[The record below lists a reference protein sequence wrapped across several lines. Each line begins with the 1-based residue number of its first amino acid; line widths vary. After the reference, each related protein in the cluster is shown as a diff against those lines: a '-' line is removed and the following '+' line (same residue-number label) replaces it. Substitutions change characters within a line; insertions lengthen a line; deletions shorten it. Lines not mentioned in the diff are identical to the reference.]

1 MRKVKKNEHLM
12 ESELVS
18 RLQNGDIDA
27 FDELFSKYGNRL
39 FAFALSYLKS
49 KEESE
54 ELVQDVFLKVW
65 ENRKGLRKESS
76 FKSYLFTVAYHN
88 MCRLFRKKQIHQ
100 KFLDRGV
107 IAENSTTSLEDQ
119 IEYRIALEQI
129 DELIR
134 KLPEKQ
140 RVIFIKSRREGKS
153 TQEIAQEMNLAPG
166 TVDNQI
172 SAALKFLRKHISMS
186 NFLLLM
192 FFSIFIQ

>member
-1 MRKVKKNEHLM
+1 MKKNEHLV
-12 ESELVS
+12 ELELVS
-18 RLQNGDIDA
+18 KLQNGDIEA

-54 ELVQDVFLKVW
+54 ELVQDVFLKIW
-65 ENRKGLRKESS
+65 ENRKGLKKESS

-100 KFLDRGV
+100 KFLDSGM
-107 IAENSTTSLEDQ
+107 IAKNSTTSLEDQ

-140 RVIFIKSRREGKS
+140 RVIFIKSRREGMS

-172 SAALKFLRKHISMS
+172 SAALKFLRKHISVS

>member
-1 MRKVKKNEHLM
+1 MKKNEHLV
-12 ESELVS
+12 ELELVS
-18 RLQNGDIDA
+18 KLQNGDIEA

-54 ELVQDVFLKVW
+54 ELVQDVFLKIW
-65 ENRKGLRKESS
+65 ENRKGLKKESS

-100 KFLDRGV
+100 KFLDSGM
-107 IAENSTTSLEDQ
+107 IATNSTTSLEDQ

-129 DELIR
+129 DELIS

-140 RVIFIKSRREGKS
+140 RVIFIKSRREGMS

-172 SAALKFLRKHISMS
+172 SAALKFLRRHISVK

>member
-1 MRKVKKNEHLM
+1 M